1 MFGNR
6 DYFTGL
12 GVFLD
17 TYSNHNG
24 EHDVCEKSDCGLL
37 WGDHNEARNDWGL
50 GGGGSGEHKVCEGE
64 LLGGGVMI

>member
-24 EHDVCEKSDCGLL
+24 EHDVSRGSDCGLL
-37 WGDHNEARNDWGL
+37 ESAMCGRSDCGL
-50 GGGGSGEHKVCEGE
+50 LESMMYVRRVTGRGSQWRA
-64 LLGGGVMI
+64 

>member
-37 WGDHNEARNDWGL
+37 WGGVTMESVMCVRRVTVIVVE
-50 GGGGSGEHKVCEGE
+50 GGGWEGGSK
-64 LLGGGVMI
+64 LRA

>member
-1 MFGNR
+1 VFGNR

-24 EHDVCEKSDCGLL
+24 EHDVSKGSDCGLL
-37 WGDHNEARNDWGL
+37 WV
-50 GGGGSGEHKVCEGE
+50 GGGGGVTC
-64 LLGGGVMI
+64 GGVCVWWGL